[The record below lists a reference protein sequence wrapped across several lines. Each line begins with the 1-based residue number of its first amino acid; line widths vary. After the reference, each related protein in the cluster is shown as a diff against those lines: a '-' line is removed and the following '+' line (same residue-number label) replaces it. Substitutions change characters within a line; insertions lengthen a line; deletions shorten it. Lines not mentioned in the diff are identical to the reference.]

1 MNDKSRKPGSK
12 IKPKEIG
19 LDKLQSSLA
28 GMKLIEEF
36 MKADPKTKKLIGKL
50 LKKKKG
56 GLVNK
61 K

>member
-1 MNDKSRKPGSK
+1 MNDKSRKTGSK

-19 LDKLQSSLA
+19 LDKLEIGA

-56 GLVNK
+56 GLVK
-61 K
+61 KK

>member
-1 MNDKSRKPGSK
+1 MTAKIESK
-12 IKPKEIG
+12 IKPKKIG

-28 GMKLIEEF
+28 GIKLIEEF
-36 MKADPKTKKLIGKL
+36 MKADPKTQRMIGKL

-56 GLVNK
+56 GLVRK